1 MIFME
6 VRDVNFSYNGTDA
19 ILKNV
24 SFTIQKNK
32 INTIVGPNGSGKS
45 TLLEILARLLSPN
58 SGDVLLEGKSIFEW
72 KAKEFAQNVAI
83 VHQSNVL
90 PNELMVKEL
99 LYFGRLP
106 YKNWRMTRTKEDDLA
121 VERALMQTELTEKA
135 EKFVD
140 SLSGGE
146 RQRVFI
152 ATALVQDTPIL
163 LLDEPTTFLDMYF
176 QLEILELVKRLNQEE
191 SLTIVM
197 ILHDLNQA
205 LMYSDHLIVM
215 KNGEVVAKGEPEELL
230 TTDLIAETYG
240 VVADVL
246 NDANNGKYIVPQRR
260 KEF

>member
-1 MIFME
+1 ME

-45 TLLEILARLLSPN
+45 TLLEILARLFSPN

-72 KAKEFAQNVAI
+72 KAKEFTQNVAI

-191 SLTIVM
+191 NLTIVM

>member
-1 MIFME
+1 ME

-191 SLTIVM
+191 NLTIVM

-215 KNGEVVAKGEPEELL
+215 KNGKVVAKGEPEELL

>member
-1 MIFME
+1 ME

-163 LLDEPTTFLDMYF
+163 LLDELTTFLDMYF

-191 SLTIVM
+191 NLTIVM

>member
-1 MIFME
+1 M
-6 VRDVNFSYNGTDA
+6 
-19 ILKNV
+19 
-24 SFTIQKNK
+24 
-32 INTIVGPNGSGKS
+32 
-45 TLLEILARLLSPN
+45 
-58 SGDVLLEGKSIFEW
+58 
-72 KAKEFAQNVAI
+72 AI

-163 LLDEPTTFLDMYF
+163 LLDSHDISRHVF

-191 SLTIVM
+191 NLTIVM

-215 KNGEVVAKGEPEELL
+215 KNGKWL
-230 TTDLIAETYG
+230 
-240 VVADVL
+240 
-246 NDANNGKYIVPQRR
+246 Q
-260 KEF
+260 KENQKNY

>member
-1 MIFME
+1 ME

-45 TLLEILARLLSPN
+45 TLLEILARLFSPN

-191 SLTIVM
+191 NLTIVM

>member
-1 MIFME
+1 ME
-6 VRDVNFSYNGTDA
+6 VRDVSFSYNGTDA

-45 TLLEILARLLSPN
+45 TLLEILARLLSPS
-58 SGDVLLEGKSIFEW
+58 SGEVLLEGKSIFEW
-72 KAKEFAQNVAI
+72 KAKEFAQQVAI
-83 VHQSNVL
+83 VHQNNIL
-90 PNELMVKEL
+90 PNELTVKEL

-106 YKNWRMTRTKEDDLA
+106 YKNWRMTRTKADDQA
-121 VERALMQTELTEKA
+121 VKWALEQTELSGKA

-146 RQRVFI
+146 LQRVFI

-176 QLEILELVKRLNQEE
+176 QLEILELIKRLNQKEN
-191 SLTIVM
+191 LTIVM

-205 LMYSDHLIVM
+205 LTYSDQLIVM
-215 KNGEVVAKGEPEELL
+215 KNGEVIAKGEPETLFTKE
-230 TTDLIAETYG
+230 LIAETYD
-240 VVADVL
+240 VVAEVL
-246 NDANNGKYIVPQRR
+246 SNTITGKYIIPQRR
-260 KEF
+260 KES

>member
-1 MIFME
+1 ME

-146 RQRVFI
+146 RERVFI

-191 SLTIVM
+191 NLTIVM

>member
-1 MIFME
+1 ME

-191 SLTIVM
+191 NLTIVM

-246 NDANNGKYIVPQRR
+246 NDANNGKYIVLQRR

>member
-1 MIFME
+1 ME

-191 SLTIVM
+191 NLTIVM

-205 LMYSDHLIVM
+205 LAYSDHLIVM

>member
-1 MIFME
+1 ME

-45 TLLEILARLLSPN
+45 TLLEILARLLSPD

-83 VHQSNVL
+83 VHQNNVL
-90 PNELMVKEL
+90 PNELTVKEL

-121 VERALMQTELTEKA
+121 VERALVQTELTEKA

-191 SLTIVM
+191 NLTIVM

-205 LMYSDHLIVM
+205 LTYSDHLIVM
-215 KNGEVVAKGEPEELL
+215 KNGKVIAKGEPGELL
-230 TTDLIAETYG
+230 TTELIAETYG
-240 VVADVL
+240 VVAEVL
-246 NDANNGKYIVPQRR
+246 SDAEKGKYIVPQRR

>member
-1 MIFME
+1 ME
-6 VRDVNFSYNGTDA
+6 VRDVNFSYNGTNP

-45 TLLEILARLLSPN
+45 TLLEILARLLSPS
-58 SGDVLLEGKSIFEW
+58 SGDILLEGKSIFEW

-83 VHQSNVL
+83 VHQNNML
-90 PNELMVKEL
+90 PSELTVKEL
-99 LYFGRLP
+99 LCFGRLP
-106 YKNWRMTRTKEDDLA
+106 YKNWRMTRTKADDFA
-121 VERALMQTELTEKA
+121 VEWALEQTELTEKA
-135 EKFVD
+135 EQFVD

-191 SLTIVM
+191 NLTIVM

-205 LMYSDHLIVM
+205 LAYSDQLIVM
-215 KNGEVVAKGEPEELL
+215 KNGEVVAKGEPGKLL
-230 TTDLIAETYG
+230 TTELIAETYG
-240 VVADVL
+240 VVAEVL
-246 NDANNGKYIVPQRR
+246 DDAKTGKYIVPQRR

>member
-1 MIFME
+1 ME
-6 VRDVNFSYNGTDA
+6 VRDVSFSYNGTDA

-58 SGDVLLEGKSIFEW
+58 SGKVLLEGKSIFEW

-83 VHQSNVL
+83 VHQNNIL
-90 PNELMVKEL
+90 PSELTVKEL

-106 YKNWRMTRTKEDDLA
+106 YKNWRMTRTKSDDVA
-121 VERALMQTELTEKA
+121 VEKALKQTELSEKA

-152 ATALVQDTPIL
+152 ATALAQDTPIL

-191 SLTIVM
+191 KLTIVM

-205 LMYSDHLIVM
+205 LTYSDQLVVM
-215 KNGEVVAKGEPEELL
+215 KNGEVVAKGNPETLL
-230 TTDLIAETYG
+230 TTELIAETYG
-240 VVADVL
+240 VVAEVL
-246 NDANNGKYIVPQRR
+246 CDAKTGKYIVPQKR

>member
-1 MIFME
+1 ME

-152 ATALVQDTPIL
+152 ATALVQETPIL

-191 SLTIVM
+191 NLTIVM

>member
-1 MIFME
+1 ME

-32 INTIVGPNGSGKS
+32 INTIVGQNGSGKS
-45 TLLEILARLLSPN
+45 TLLEILARLFSPN

-191 SLTIVM
+191 NLTIVM

>member
-1 MIFME
+1 ME

-45 TLLEILARLLSPN
+45 TLLEILARLLSPD
-58 SGDVLLEGKSIFEW
+58 SCDVLLEGKSIFEW

-83 VHQSNVL
+83 VHQNNVL
-90 PNELMVKEL
+90 PNELTVKEL

-106 YKNWRMTRTKEDDLA
+106 YKNWRMTRTKADDLA
-121 VERALMQTELTEKA
+121 VEQALMQTELTEKA

-176 QLEILELVKRLNQEE
+176 QLEILELVKRLNQEKKF
-191 SLTIVM
+191 
-197 ILHDLNQA
+197 D
-205 LMYSDHLIVM
+205 YC
-215 KNGEVVAKGEPEELL
+215 
-230 TTDLIAETYG
+230 
-240 VVADVL
+240 
-246 NDANNGKYIVPQRR
+246 NDFA
-260 KEF
+260 

>member
-1 MIFME
+1 ME

-191 SLTIVM
+191 NLTIVM

-205 LMYSDHLIVM
+205 LRYSDHLIVM

>member
-1 MIFME
+1 ME

-58 SGDVLLEGKSIFEW
+58 SGDVLLGGKSIFEW

-163 LLDEPTTFLDMYF
+163 LLDEPTRPRLISYAVFCLKKKKHRLPEGGSVLGIGAGEGNRTPDLRVTNALLYRLSYTGVFRYDIY
-176 QLEILELVKRLNQEE
+176 KRLFVQ
-191 SLTIVM
+191 LFGR
-197 ILHDLNQA
+197 A
-205 LMYSDHLIVM
+205 
-215 KNGEVVAKGEPEELL
+215 A
-230 TTDLIAETYG
+230 
-240 VVADVL
+240 
-246 NDANNGKYIVPQRR
+246 RR
-260 KEF
+260 CAV

>member
-1 MIFME
+1 ME

-45 TLLEILARLLSPN
+45 TLLEILAKLLSPN

-191 SLTIVM
+191 NLTIVM

>member
-1 MIFME
+1 ME

-121 VERALMQTELTEKA
+121 VERTLMQTELTEKA

-191 SLTIVM
+191 NLTIVM

>member
-1 MIFME
+1 MK

-191 SLTIVM
+191 NLTIVM

>member
-1 MIFME
+1 ME

-45 TLLEILARLLSPN
+45 TLLEILARLLSPD

-83 VHQSNVL
+83 VHQNNVL
-90 PNELMVKEL
+90 PNELTVKEL

-106 YKNWRMTRTKEDDLA
+106 YKNWRMTRTKADDLA
-121 VERALMQTELTEKA
+121 VEQALMQTELTEKA

-191 SLTIVM
+191 NLTIVM

-215 KNGEVVAKGEPEELL
+215 KM
-230 TTDLIAETYG
+230 
-240 VVADVL
+240 
-246 NDANNGKYIVPQRR
+246 GKWLQ
-260 KEF
+260 KEYQENY

>member
-1 MIFME
+1 ME
-6 VRDVNFSYNGTDA
+6 VRDVNFSYNGTNS

-45 TLLEILARLLSPN
+45 TLLEILARLLSPS

-83 VHQSNVL
+83 VHQNNVL
-90 PNELMVKEL
+90 PSELTVKEL

-106 YKNWRMTRTKEDDLA
+106 YKNWRMTRTKADDSA
-121 VERALMQTELTEKA
+121 VERALEQTELTEKA
-135 EKFVD
+135 EQVVD

-191 SLTIVM
+191 NLTIVM

-205 LMYSDHLIVM
+205 LTYSDQLIVM
-215 KNGEVVAKGEPEELL
+215 KNGEVVAKGEPGKLL
-230 TTDLIAETYG
+230 TTELIADTYG
-240 VVADVL
+240 VVAEVL
-246 NDANNGKYIVPQRR
+246 NDAKTGKYIVPQRR
-260 KEF
+260 REF

>member
-1 MIFME
+1 MSHLLS
-6 VRDVNFSYNGTDA
+6 R
-19 ILKNV
+19 
-24 SFTIQKNK
+24 KNK

>member
-1 MIFME
+1 
-6 VRDVNFSYNGTDA
+6 
-19 ILKNV
+19 
-24 SFTIQKNK
+24 
-32 INTIVGPNGSGKS
+32 
-45 TLLEILARLLSPN
+45 LSPN

-163 LLDEPTTFLDMYF
+163 LLDEPTTFLDMHF

-191 SLTIVM
+191 NLTIVM

-205 LMYSDHLIVM
+205 LMYSD
-215 KNGEVVAKGEPEELL
+215 
-230 TTDLIAETYG
+230 
-240 VVADVL
+240 
-246 NDANNGKYIVPQRR
+246 
-260 KEF
+260 